1 MDHKKQTFP
10 KVEKLCS
17 QIAISNT
24 FKKGDKYFKYP
35 FRMYVLPNQ
44 AEVNKVLISVP
55 KKMQK
60 LAVSRNHLKR
70 LTREAYRLNKNKY
83 IDSEKQTS
91 NIAFVYLS
99 KEIVNSELIHQS
111 IEFLLQKIKTE

>member
-1 MDHKKQTFP
+1 MKQTFP
-10 KVEKLCS
+10 KSEKLCS
-17 QIAISNT
+17 QLAINHT
-24 FKKGDKYFKYP
+24 FKTGDKYFKFP
-35 FRMYVLPNQ
+35 FRMYVAPNNTG
-44 AEVNKVLISVP
+44 VNKVLISVP

-83 IDSEKQTS
+83 ITSEKQTC

-99 KEIVNSELIHQS
+99 KEIVNSEQIHQS

>member
-1 MDHKKQTFP
+1 MKQTFP
-10 KVEKLCS
+10 KSEKLCS

-24 FKKGDKYFKYP
+24 FKKGKKYFKYP
-35 FRMYVLPNQ
+35 FRMYVLSNHSDI
-44 AEVNKVLISVP
+44 NKVLISVP

-60 LAVSRNHLKR
+60 LAVNRNHLKR
-70 LTREAYRLNKNKY
+70 LTREAYRINKNIY

-99 KEIVNSELIHQS
+99 KEIVNSEIIHQS
-111 IEFLLQKIKTE
+111 IESLLKKIKSEKP

>member
-10 KVEKLCS
+10 KTEKLCS

-24 FKKGDKYFKYP
+24 FKKGEKYFKYP
-35 FRMYVLPNQ
+35 FRMYVLPNHSDI
-44 AEVNKVLISVP
+44 NKVLISVP

-111 IEFLLQKIKTE
+111 IEFLLKKIKTE